1 MGKPSEI
8 LDIKTADLKAA
19 APTFHEQSVA
29 LAKAAKALEK
39 KLAALGAPWGDDEQ
53 IAEFAKTYK
62 TNHTHVSH
70 AVGILVDGLQSIH
83 DAMDDM
89 SDGFI
94 AHEDLVK
101 SMFSKVEVKAAGE
114 HRQAKGDG
122 NHKDAR

>member
-8 LDIKTADLKAA
+8 LDIKTTDLKSA

-29 LAKAAKALEK
+29 LAKAAKTLEG

-53 IAEFAKTYK
+53 VAEFAKTYK
-62 TNHTHVSH
+62 TNHTSVSH

-83 DAMDDM
+83 DAMHDM

-94 AHEDLVK
+94 ADEDLVK
-101 SMFSKVEVKAAGE
+101 SMFSKVEVEADGE
-114 HRQAKGDG
+114 QGQDKGSDS
-122 NHKDAR
+122 HKGTH